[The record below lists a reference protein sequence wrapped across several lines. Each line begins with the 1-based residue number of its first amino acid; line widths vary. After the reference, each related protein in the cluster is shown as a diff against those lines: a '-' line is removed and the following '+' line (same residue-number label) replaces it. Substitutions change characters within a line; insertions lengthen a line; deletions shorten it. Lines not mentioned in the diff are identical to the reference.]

1 MRKSYLL
8 PCAFLLAAAAPAQAA
23 PNAVVKQVA
32 PSEVQQSVTL
42 SGGSAAQPAQPVQE
56 KKICKQL
63 PTTGSRLPNKACL
76 TEREWKQVEDDLQ
89 H

>member
-1 MRKSYLL
+1 MSRLLLL
-8 PCAFLLAAAAPAQAA
+8 PCIAALLGAAAAPATSG
-23 PNAVVKQVA
+23 PPAVEKQVA
-32 PSEVQQSVTL
+32 PSENQQTVAL
-42 SGGSAAQPAQPVQE
+42 SGGGASQPAPE

-76 TEREWKQVEDDLQ
+76 TEREWKQVESDLD